1 MRGCDH
7 QAARRLADL
16 ALQDAKLM
24 AESKHLGA
32 ELGVGAG
39 AYQDEVDHEELV
51 GKAEKHARGNAPC
64 RHDDPRAPAGPA
76 PRHTPGHPRRCPV
89 ELTLTGTR
97 HTSRTPSADTNESR
111 VL

>member
-1 MRGCDH
+1 
-7 QAARRLADL
+7 
-16 ALQDAKLM
+16 M

-39 AYQDEVDHEELV
+39 AYQDEVDHEEDELV

-76 PRHTPGHPRRCPV
+76 PRLTPGHPWRCPV
-89 ELTLTGTR
+89 ELTLTAVR
-97 HTSRTPSADTNESR
+97 HT
-111 VL
+111 